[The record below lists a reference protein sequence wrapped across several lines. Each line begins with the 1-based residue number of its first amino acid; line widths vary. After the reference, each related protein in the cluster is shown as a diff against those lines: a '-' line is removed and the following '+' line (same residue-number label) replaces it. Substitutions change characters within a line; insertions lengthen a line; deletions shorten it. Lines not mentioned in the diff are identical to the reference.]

1 MRELRREV
9 PVETSLGRDQLVRP
23 VSNWVR
29 VEPSP
34 PRMRFSPFE
43 IRHILLA
50 VGAMTLAFSLAT
62 VGGIYAFLD
71 ALDWGGPLLIGI
83 IVLSSFVAVITAFL
97 LHELMHKMVAQR
109 YGCYAEFRAYPMG
122 LLLGVFTAAFGFM
135 FAAPGAVMVSG
146 QVSGRQHVRISA
158 AGPAT
163 NLALAAGFVGL
174 AVLLG
179 ASLSPLGDLLFY
191 LVASIAFVNLF
202 LGFFNLIPFPPLD
215 GSKIFAFNKPLWV
228 AMIAATAALYGAG
241 WYVGVF

>member
-1 MRELRREV
+1 MR
-9 PVETSLGRDQLVRP
+9 S

-29 VEPSP
+29 VEPSR

-43 IRHILLA
+43 VQHILLA
-50 VGAMTLAFSLAT
+50 VGAMTLAFSLAM
-62 VGGIYAFLD
+62 VGGASIFLGV
-71 ALDWGGPLLIGI
+71 LEEEGPVVIGI
-83 IVLSSFVAVITAFL
+83 IVLSSFVAVVTAFL
-97 LHELMHKMVAQR
+97 LHELMHKRVAQR

-163 NLALAAGFVGL
+163 NLVLAAAFAGL
-174 AVLLG
+174 AFLLG
-179 ASLSPLGDLLFY
+179 ATLNPLANLLAYF
-191 LVASIAFVNLF
+191 VTSIAFVNLF

-215 GSKIFAFNKPLWV
+215 GSKIFAFDKPLWV
-228 AMIAATAALYGAG
+228 AMIAATAALYVAG

>member
-1 MRELRREV
+1 
-9 PVETSLGRDQLVRP
+9 VRP